1 MLYHYDTS
9 LLLRLLLVLPLLE
22 IHAVARENI
31 RNATVRWA
39 LSAHT
44 GTHHIQLW
52 VGQPPVLQ
60 TLILDTGSR
69 LSAWVCEPCLHCGQH
84 QSARYYDP
92 LQSSTSSV
100 TLQVHGFSNSN
111 TTTTTCQFPV
121 SIREQ
126 SQCILQQHY
135 TEGSRWTAYEVTDMV
150 TLAGIVKDDD
160 DDDDDDYEA
169 SLPYAT
175 VAFTFG
181 CQTKLTGLFTKQ
193 LADGILGLEYSEFSF
208 LSTLRDHGILPLEDS
223 EADTSHDA
231 FSLCLTKTGGWMA
244 LSGALLETHKTSMAH
259 ATLNR
264 QTTKGM
270 YSVIVQAIWVGT
282 ICLTCDETTDELIQA
297 FATGRGTI
305 LDSGTTDTFLPQ
317 ALADAFQEAWE
328 EQTGRSFTEEERT
341 ASYTEREWKRLP
353 VLTLVLEPGHVNIT
367 IPPEHYME
375 RKEGETHN
383 NIWSNRIYVD
393 EPEGAVLGINAM
405 MGHDILFDWKRGT
418 VGIAPA
424 RC

>member
-1 MLYHYDTS
+1 
-9 LLLRLLLVLPLLE
+9 
-22 IHAVARENI
+22 
-31 RNATVRWA
+31 
-39 LSAHT
+39 
-44 GTHHIQLW
+44 
-52 VGQPPVLQ
+52 
-60 TLILDTGSR
+60 
-69 LSAWVCEPCLHCGQH
+69 
-84 QSARYYDP
+84 
-92 LQSSTSSV
+92 V
-100 TLQVHGFSNSN
+100 TLSVGHD
-111 TTTTTCQFPV
+111 
-121 SIREQ
+121 E
-126 SQCILQQHY
+126 
-135 TEGSRWTAYEVTDMV
+135 
-150 TLAGIVKDDD
+150 
-160 DDDDDDYEA
+160 DDYEA
-169 SLPYAT
+169 SLPYST

-208 LSTLRDHGILPLEDS
+208 LSTLRDHGILSLN
-223 EADTSHDA
+223 EAETSPDA
-231 FSLCLTKTGGWMA
+231 FSLCLTPTGGWMA
-244 LSGALLETHKTSMAH
+244 LSGALLEKHQTPMLH

-282 ICLTCDETTDELIQA
+282 LCLTCDETTDEFIQA

-328 EQTGRSFTEEERT
+328 EQTGRQFTERT
-341 ASYTEREWKRLP
+341 GSYTEREWKRLP
-353 VLTLVLEPGHVNIT
+353 VLTLVFEPGHVNIT

-375 RKEGETHN
+375 RKAGGT

-418 VGIAPA
+418 IGIAPA
-424 RC
+424 QC